1 MTEWLSGTTDFTKVD
16 KYFKN
21 IEKLYPKIKELILI
35 EAQKLLLENI
45 QRLAPRNTGAYA
57 NSWKLGPVTDEGA
70 SIVTPM
76 GRLFILLEFTGAAP
90 SKRKRSKGEKPYV
103 FTDKSGNTVFTM
115 TVNNPGFKK
124 IPHAQPALDLTM
136 KEVPKILKKEL
147 DKLF

>member
-1 MTEWLSGTTDFTKVD
+1 MAKLITGSTNFTKVE

-21 IEKLYPKIKELILI
+21 IQDDYPKIKESILSVS
-35 EAQKLLLENI
+35 QKLLLQNL

-57 NSWKLGPVTDEGA
+57 NSWKLGPITEEGA
-70 SIVTPM
+70 SITTPM
-76 GRLFILLEFTGAAP
+76 GNLFIILEFTGALP

-115 TVNNPGFKK
+115 TINNPGFKK

-136 KEVPKILKKEL
+136 KAIPDIMKKEL
-147 DKLF
+147 EKIF